1 MQSEKR
7 KKSMKKRVFLLILR
21 VLRAIVEFFVKTKVI
36 RKRRI
41 ETIIVE

>member
-7 KKSMKKRVFLLILR
+7 KKSIRKRIFLFIFS